1 MGLIPAQFLKG
12 AFFSF
17 VAALL
22 TGICGYLTRRFMANG
37 CTTDEYAFFYSVFSL
52 LSLCIV
58 FIRLGMSDVVLFELP
73 RLLASGKYDQ
83 TGMVYSFIRRFQLIS
98 SAVAYFLLIIA
109 IPFFQHYYFDF
120 PVNAS
125 NLAIYFLAI
134 WGLVLE
140 TTVYFALNSLKKFK
154 VLNIIRSLKSVLL
167 LCSVLA
173 GIYLHSFKII
183 IVSFVLICSL
193 CTLLGDRIASR
204 SLPLLHPL
212 SRSGVPPRILR
223 SGLVFMMLSGG
234 YFLMSDA
241 GTVAL
246 CFFSSAEEVVLFNI
260 ALPIAM
266 MVNAFDVVLQIFTPM
281 FSEYFIH
288 DEKKKLNQFFLLLS
302 GATILCMISV
312 LPILYCWG
320 EWLIKI
326 LFSER
331 FVAAKFCT
339 LFLVEASIL
348 AIPVKAFFHFFNAV
362 GMKTVS
368 AKVLIPVF
376 GGALIFFPLL
386 AYYRGANGAGAAT
399 LVVVLIW
406 LISYIF
412 AYVKMRGNK

>member
-154 VLNIIRSLKSVLL
+154 VLNVIRSLKSVLL

-183 IVSFVLICSL
+183 IFNSF
-193 CTLLGDRIASR
+193 
-204 SLPLLHPL
+204 
-212 SRSGVPPRILR
+212 
-223 SGLVFMMLSGG
+223 
-234 YFLMSDA
+234 Y
-241 GTVAL
+241 
-246 CFFSSAEEVVLFNI
+246 
-260 ALPIAM
+260 
-266 MVNAFDVVLQIFTPM
+266 
-281 FSEYFIH
+281 
-288 DEKKKLNQFFLLLS
+288 
-302 GATILCMISV
+302 
-312 LPILYCWG
+312 
-320 EWLIKI
+320 
-326 LFSER
+326 
-331 FVAAKFCT
+331 
-339 LFLVEASIL
+339 
-348 AIPVKAFFHFFNAV
+348 
-362 GMKTVS
+362 
-368 AKVLIPVF
+368 
-376 GGALIFFPLL
+376 
-386 AYYRGANGAGAAT
+386 
-399 LVVVLIW
+399 
-406 LISYIF
+406 
-412 AYVKMRGNK
+412 

>member
-1 MGLIPAQFLKG
+1 MSLIPAQFLNG

-22 TGICGYLTRRFMANG
+22 TGICGYLVRRFMANG

-52 LSLCIV
+52 LSFCVI

-73 RLLASGKYDQ
+73 RLLASGKQ
-83 TGMVYSFIRRFQLIS
+83 EQAGMIYRFIRRFQSIS
-98 SAVAYFLLIIA
+98 STAAYSLLIIA
-109 IPFFQHYYFDF
+109 IPFLRRYYFDF
-120 PVNAS
+120 QVNACY
-125 NLAIYFLAI
+125 LAIYFLAI
-134 WGLVLE
+134 WGFVLE
-140 TTVYFALNSLKKFK
+140 TTSYFALNSLKKFK
-154 VLNIIRSLKSVLL
+154 LLNVIRSLKNVLL
-167 LCSVLA
+167 LCSVLI

-183 IVSFVLICSL
+183 IISFVLICSF
-193 CTLLGDRIASR
+193 CAWLGDRIASR
-204 SLPLLHPL
+204 NLPLKHPVAM
-212 SRSGVPPRILR
+212 SGATTQILR

-234 YFLMSDA
+234 YVLMSDA

-266 MVNAFDVVLQIFTPM
+266 TVNAFDVVLQIFTPM
-281 FSEYFIH
+281 FSEYFIN

-312 LPILYCWG
+312 LPILYYQG
-320 EWLIKI
+320 EWLIKM

-331 FVAAKFCT
+331 FVAAKLCT
-339 LFLVEASIL
+339 LFLVEATIL
-348 AIPVKAFFHFFNAV
+348 AIPVKAFFLFFNAI

-368 AKVLIPVF
+368 VKVLIPVF
-376 GGALIFFPLL
+376 VGALIFFPLF
-386 AYYRGANGAGAAT
+386 AYYHGANGAGVTT
-399 LVVVLIW
+399 LMVVLIW

-412 AYVKMRGNK
+412 AYIRIMR